1 MTTSP
6 LILYDG
12 ICNLC
17 NHSIRFVIK
26 NDKKGIFKFASLQSE
41 KGIEVLDAHR
51 LNKENFTS
59 FILIENGK
67 LFFRSTAALKVVKK
81 LNGPIRLMYIFI
93 IIPAFLRNIIYDV
106 IAKNRYKWFGKTEN
120 CEIPN

>member
-1 MTTSP
+1 MTNSP
-6 LILYDG
+6 LILFDG

-17 NHSIRFVIK
+17 NHSIRFIIK
-26 NDKKGIFKFASLQSE
+26 NDKKGIFKFASFQSE
-41 KGIEVLDAHR
+41 KAKEILAEHRIIEKD
-51 LNKENFTS
+51 FSS

-67 LFFRSTAALKVVKK
+67 LFFKSTAALKVVKK
-81 LNGPIRLMYIFI
+81 LNGPIRLLYIFI
-93 IIPAFLRNIIYDV
+93 LIPAFIRNIVYDV

>member
-1 MTTSP
+1 MTNSP

-41 KGIEVLDAHR
+41 KGKNVLIEHR
-51 LNKENFTS
+51 LNEKNFTS

-81 LNGPIRLMYIFI
+81 LNGPIRLLYIFI
-93 IIPAFLRNIIYDV
+93 LIPAFMRNIIYDV